1 MKNQIDNFLLE
12 TATPDKDLIGIITH
26 FDRINNVWLCLT
38 ELGST
43 FKIERDSSNDHLSE
57 GKLVRVRYV
66 EQRSFQHSHTI
77 FHWRTFPLS
86 RRYSS
91 GNKEIPLSL

>member
-38 ELGST
+38 ELDPHSRLNEIHLTIICLKETG
-43 FKIERDSSNDHLSE
+43 KSSI
-57 GKLVRVRYV
+57 R
-66 EQRSFQHSHTI
+66 
-77 FHWRTFPLS
+77 
-86 RRYSS
+86 
-91 GNKEIPLSL
+91 